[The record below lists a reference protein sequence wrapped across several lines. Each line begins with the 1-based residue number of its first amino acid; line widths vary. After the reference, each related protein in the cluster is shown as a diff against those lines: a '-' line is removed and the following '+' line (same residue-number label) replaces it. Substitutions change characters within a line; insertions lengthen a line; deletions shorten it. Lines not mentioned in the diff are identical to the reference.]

1 MNLADG
7 PNSSRQLGI
16 MAKYWEPGRVKTRL
30 GHSIGML
37 AAAAIHREFFD
48 FLTDSLSSLSLGK
61 LSPSD
66 AETGNASAENAC
78 LVPVEAH
85 SVDLEIVFDPPNRF
99 SDFQQTLATK
109 GTSQTCRQVWSLE
122 RQADG
127 DLGERMRNWFQ
138 HALAD
143 DASRRAILIGCDCPT
158 LSAEAI
164 SAGFDLLDKHDV
176 VIGPAL
182 DGGYYLIGLAG
193 PFRFAHDALF
203 RDILWSTGSVLES
216 TVAAAQTSSL
226 SLAMLELRR
235 DVDEADDLQAL
246 LIELAES
253 SSPREQEL
261 SKRVTEAMQI
271 TDAIGFEGDDTDD
284 R

>member
-16 MAKYWEPGRVKTRL
+16 MAKYWQPGRVKTRL
-30 GHSIGML
+30 GHCIGMR
-37 AAAAIHREFFD
+37 AAAAIHREFFE
-48 FLTDSLSSLSLGK
+48 FLTESLSSLSLDK
-61 LSPSD
+61 LSPS
-66 AETGNASAENAC
+66 ESTSGTASAENAC

-85 SVDLEIVFDPPNRF
+85 SVDLEIVFDPPDRF
-99 SDFQQTLATK
+99 AEFQQSLAAK
-109 GTSQTCRQVWSLE
+109 GTSETCRQICSLE
-122 RQADG
+122 RQTHG
-127 DLGERMRNWFQ
+127 DLGERMKNWFQ

-164 SAGFDLLDKHDV
+164 SEGFDLLDKHDV

-193 PFRFAHDALF
+193 PFRFVHDALF

-216 TVAAAQTSSL
+216 TVAAAQRSNL
-226 SLAMLELRR
+226 SVAMLELRR
-235 DVDEADDLQAL
+235 DVDEVEDLQAL

-261 SKRVTEAMQI
+261 SKRVTEAMQM
-271 TDAIGFEGDDTDD
+271 TDAIGFEGGDTDD